1 MPPPL
6 KPSEVRALM
15 LRECDSLRAALD
27 VLSTKAEREP
37 QTLGPGIVD
46 LRDRLRSYLQHEQEL
61 LLPALEATD
70 HGGPGRLARMRAAH
84 AADFVA
90 VEELARVAVRPH
102 ADPRALA
109 QGVAT
114 LKSRLRR
121 DLDEDERCLLG
132 AEILQDDECG
142 CDQTDG

>member
-1 MPPPL
+1 MPQL
-6 KPSEVRALM
+6 RPSEVRALM
-15 LRECDSLRAALD
+15 LTECDSLRAVLD
-27 VLSTKAEREP
+27 TLSSKAQREP
-37 QTLGPGIVD
+37 QMLGAGIVD

-84 AADFVA
+84 AADYIA
-90 VEELARVAVRPH
+90 VEELARAAVRPN
-102 ADPRALA
+102 ADPSKLAL
-109 QGVAT
+109 GVANIH
-114 LKSRLRR
+114 SRLRR
-121 DLDEDERCLLG
+121 DLDEDERCLLV